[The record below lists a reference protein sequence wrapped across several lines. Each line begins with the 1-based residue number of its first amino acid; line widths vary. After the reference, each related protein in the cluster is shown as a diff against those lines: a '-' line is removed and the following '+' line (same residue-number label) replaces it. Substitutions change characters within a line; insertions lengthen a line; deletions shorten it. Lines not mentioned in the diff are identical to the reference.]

1 MSKGKLLAVSIVWLL
16 ILAVG
21 VGVWKIVF
29 APAVEMSQAERE
41 RQAAEQARQQREA
54 ALRQG
59 GSDSRYRTQVN
70 IALDG
75 FSGYAVFR
83 SPEFA
88 DELRKNGIKL
98 NLIDDGADYDAR
110 LESLQR
116 GDTDMAVFT
125 VDALVKTSAKLGGLP
140 ATIVA
145 LVDET
150 VGADAIVA
158 YKETFPNVDALND
171 SDTKFILT
179 PDSPSETLAR
189 VVMSRFD
196 LEALGDDP
204 FIKVN
209 DAAQVYERYKQA
221 RPGDK
226 FAYVLWEPYVTKMLQ
241 NDRMQVVV
249 DSSRFPSAIVD
260 VLVASDDYI
269 AKNRD
274 TVVEV
279 VKAYL
284 KVNYQ
289 YRSDASRVKLVIADA
304 KAGGTTLTE
313 AEATRLVDGVWWKN
327 TQENLAHMGV
337 RTGTRL
343 PHLEDMIA
351 GVVSVLKES
360 GSIEKDPT
368 DGHPNYL
375 YNDSVMTE
383 LAAFHPGVD
392 SEQIRGTEMPKLSDS
407 QWSSLVEAGTAK
419 APTLVFARGTA
430 RLTERSRS
438 LLDELAGTLGS
449 TRYYVIVRGNASRR
463 GNLEAN
469 KKLAEQRAHE
479 VEQYLI
485 GQGVDAD
492 RIRAIGVEP
501 SGSTSVTFLLG
512 ELPY

>member
-29 APAVEMSQAERE
+29 APAVELSKEEQQR
-41 RQAAEQARQQREA
+41 RAAEQAQQERDA
-54 ALRQG
+54 ALRKG

-75 FSGYAVFR
+75 FSGYAVLR

-88 DELRKNGIKL
+88 EELRSQGIKL
-98 NLIDDGADYDAR
+98 ELIDDGADYEER
-110 LESLQR
+110 LNSLKQ

-125 VDALVKTSAKLGGLP
+125 VDALVKTSAKLNALP

-158 YKETFPNVDALND
+158 YKETFPNVAALND
-171 SDTKFILT
+171 PDTKFILT

-196 LEALGDDP
+196 LDRLGSEP

-209 DAAQVYERYKQA
+209 DAAQVLERYKAA

-226 FAYVLWEPYVTKMLQ
+226 FAYVLWEPYVTQMLQ
-241 NDRMQVVV
+241 NDRVHVVV

-269 AKNRD
+269 AKNRE
-274 TVVEV
+274 TVVAV

-289 YRSDASRVKLVIADA
+289 YRSDAARTKLVIADA
-304 KAGGTTLTE
+304 KASGTALSE
-313 AEATRLVDGVWWKN
+313 AEAKKLVEGVWWKN

-351 GVVSVLKES
+351 GVVAVLLES
-360 GSIEKDPT
+360 DSIASDPT

-375 YNDSVMTE
+375 YNDSVMND

-407 QWSSLVEAGTAK
+407 QWNSLVEVGTAR

-438 LLDELAGTLGS
+438 LLDELAGTLQS

-479 VEQYLI
+479 VEQYLTS
-485 GQGVDAD
+485 QGVDAD